1 MVSVVGLLG
10 FLVVLAVGSLVGS
23 LVGFLVRFVARFRT
37 RTTVTAPHLI
47 PPRQSSLFASTSQ
60 PRRLASVSHSVAPL
74 SGPSVARHWCRIA
87 AKVLRVNHPLEHP
100 YLTPGTVSDRV
111 GNLVAVL
118 KRLARMMP
126 GSGVPNANRVTPLV
140 QWLTLVDRLEA
151 AAYPN
156 PDPAKRARK
165 RGTPSAMIPKQQP
178 DQVRVHT
185 RRMPCAQAL
194 GAVAGMRVA

>member
-1 MVSVVGLLG
+1 M
-10 FLVVLAVGSLVGS
+10 
-23 LVGFLVRFVARFRT
+23 
-37 RTTVTAPHLI
+37 
-47 PPRQSSLFASTSQ
+47 
-60 PRRLASVSHSVAPL
+60 
-74 SGPSVARHWCRIA
+74 
-87 AKVLRVNHPLEHP
+87 EHP